1 MGNLGSSELLLILV
15 LALLLLGPRRLPEV
29 GASLGRMLRR
39 FRQAS
44 RDLRT
49 EMDVDRVLRLDD
61 EPPPAPEAPAATE
74 PRRSKPQAPAVQAA
88 ADPTSAAESATDT
101 STAADPARA
110 PAPAPASPPAVRPPA
125 PPAAPRDDDDD

>member
-1 MGNLGSSELLLILV
+1 MHVGNIGSSELLLILV

-61 EPPPAPEAPAATE
+61 DDLPPATPARAATE
-74 PRRSKPQAPAVQAA
+74 PRQSAARAAEAESDPVSPSAAPAT
-88 ADPTSAAESATDT
+88 PAT
-101 STAADPARA
+101 
-110 PAPAPASPPAVRPPA
+110 
-125 PPAAPRDDDDD
+125 PAAPPTPATPGRHDDGA